1 MSAENQ
7 NLDSNSLSDSY
18 YNYITTENVEDELKK
33 LKIIDD
39 YDSDQYEHVNRDG
52 LNFF

>member
-1 MSAENQ
+1 MSEEE
-7 NLDSNSLSDSY
+7 SY

-39 YDSDQYEHVNRDG
+39 YDSDQYEHVNWNKIEALFTLFWYFKG
-52 LNFF
+52 

>member
-1 MSAENQ
+1 MSEEE
-7 NLDSNSLSDSY
+7 SY

-39 YDSDQYEHVNRDG
+39 YDSDQYEHVN
-52 LNFF
+52 

>member
-1 MSAENQ
+1 MSEEKDKIERDNH
-7 NLDSNSLSDSY
+7 NDSY

-39 YDSDQYEHVNRDG
+39 YDSDEYEHVR
-52 LNFF
+52 